1 MAIKQDQ
8 QVWSVSFFD
17 KKTGLRANVNGELAQ
32 ELHRPVIEKFKRRKI
47 CAGFNDDIWAAD
59 LAEVGSYLHLI
70 VVLNIYCV

>member
-1 MAIKQDQ
+1 M
-8 QVWSVSFFD
+8 WSVSFFD

-32 ELHRPVIEKFKRRKI
+32 ELHKPEIKKFKRRKI

-70 VVLNIYCV
+70 VVLNIYCK